1 MCGAKMLDPHVHLT
15 ADVYE
20 VWLLKILSLAD
31 DNALIKSKFSLLAF
45 LRPQVKCLQIFTLS
59 I

>member
-20 VWLLKILSLAD
+20 VKILSLAD